1 MGESDGQGSAAT
13 DRATLSGPFQGL
25 IDDYCEY
32 LELVAGKSPATVK
45 GYRSDLIPLARELH
59 SVKDF
64 TLSAL
69 RSWLAKAV
77 SEGKSKAT
85 LARRTAAVKGFSAW
99 LVKQGELDRD
109 VAARLVSPKT
119 GRHLPRVLAQSE
131 AGELVGNVVSADE
144 TSFARDCAMLELM
157 YAAGVRIGEL
167 VGLDVGD
174 VDVDKRVAKVTGKGN
189 KQRMVPFGE
198 AASDALWQWL
208 QLRGELAID
217 GEDALFVGARGKRID
232 PRQVRRVVERASE
245 VTGVR
250 GLTPHG
256 LRHSAATHMLE
267 GGADLRIV
275 QEMLGHSSLQ
285 TTQIYTHVTA
295 SRLKAAFDQAHPR
308 A

>member
-1 MGESDGQGSAAT
+1 MGEIDRQGSVAKGRAA
-13 DRATLSGPFQGL
+13 LPGPFHGL

-32 LELVAGKSPATVK
+32 LELVAGKSPATIK
-45 GYRSDLIPLARELH
+45 GYRSDLFLLAQELND
-59 SVKDF
+59 VEDF

-119 GRHLPRVLAQSE
+119 GRHLPRVLTQPE
-131 AGELVGNVVSADE
+131 AGELVGNAVSADE

-198 AASDALWQWL
+198 AASDALRQWL
-208 QLRGELAID
+208 QLRGELALD
-217 GEDALFVGARGKRID
+217 GEAALFVGARGKRID